1 MKTSIPSPF
10 APELDIAPG
19 DISRLFIEF
28 AEEAGLSDAS
38 RIDIIR
44 AFRSTIRYG
53 ISSMLQATR
62 TVSFEHAVQASLQAR
77 KYRRPSTRADL
88 KSFTQR
94 MLRDRSIAT
103 RPLREITVEEC
114 KALLDKTFAHS
125 AHSYR
130 KAKMILHSIFHYG
143 QNQGWCTHNPTKAIV
158 APPVVEER
166 IEILSTRQIN
176 NLVRACETAEFRCMA
191 PAIYLMLWCGI
202 RPGEVRRLRWC
213 DIDPREKMVYV
224 EGKHSKTGG
233 ARAVPLRGEAAK
245 LCELKKESSDL
256 IAPSNWNRLWKRVRR
271 YAGLCHWQPDV
282 LRHTFASLHL
292 KYFHNLPQLQEEM
305 GHRDCSLL
313 RTRYLNL
320 RHVSHISATK
330 FFHRQASA
338 APCGMPH

>member
-1 MKTSIPSPF
+1 MPG
-10 APELDIAPG
+10 LDIAPG

-28 AEEAGLSDAS
+28 AEEAGLSDAC
-38 RIDIIR
+38 RLDIIR
-44 AFRSTIRYG
+44 TFRNTIRYG
-53 ISSMLQATR
+53 ISTMLQATR
-62 TVSFEHAVQASLQAR
+62 TVSFGHAIQASLQAR
-77 KYRRPSTRADL
+77 QHRRPSTLADL

-94 MLRDRSIAT
+94 MLRNNNIAM

-114 KALLDKTFAHS
+114 REMLDKTFGHS

-143 QNQGWCTHNPTKAIV
+143 QNQGWCTHNPAKAIV

-176 NLVRACETAEFRCMA
+176 ALVRVCETEEFSCMA

-202 RPGEVRRLRWC
+202 RPGEVRRLRWH

-224 EGKHSKTGG
+224 DGRNSKTGG
-233 ARAVPLRGEAAK
+233 ARAIPLRGEAAK
-245 LCELKKESSDL
+245 LCKLKKDASAM
-256 IAPSNWNRLWKRVRR
+256 IAPNNWDRLWKRVRR
-271 YAGLCHWQPDV
+271 CAGLRHWQPDA

-320 RHVSHISATK
+320 RHVSCITAAK
-330 FFHRQASA
+330 FFRR
-338 APCGMPH
+338 